1 VTPAAAAT
9 WRYLAQ
15 RASAAVLA
23 VCVLVHLATILY
35 ATRQGLTASALLAR
49 AHASVAWP
57 AFYGVFVAAVAVH
70 APLGLR
76 VILDE
81 WSGLRGRFVDVLLV
95 AFALTLLVG
104 GLRAV
109 MAVTA

>member
-1 VTPAAAAT
+1 MTPAAAAT

-15 RASAAVLA
+15 RVTAAMLA

-35 ATRQGLTASALLAR
+35 ATRQGLSAAAMLAR
-49 AHASVAWP
+49 VHASLAWP
-57 AFYGVFVAAVAVH
+57 IFYGAFVGAVAVH

-81 WSGLRGRFVDVLLV
+81 WTALRGRAVDV
-95 AFALTLLVG
+95 ALALFGITLFVG
-104 GLRAV
+104 GVRAI
-109 MAVTA
+109 MAVSA

>member
-1 VTPAAAAT
+1 MKPAAAAT

-15 RASAAVLA
+15 RGSAAVLA

-35 ATRQGLTASALLAR
+35 ATRQGLTAAAMLAR
-49 AHASVAWP
+49 VHASVAWP
-57 AFYGVFVAAVAVH
+57 VFYVVFVAAVALH

-81 WSGLRGRFVDVLLV
+81 WSGLRGRAVDFALALFGVTLLV
-95 AFALTLLVG
+95 A

-109 MAVTA
+109 MAVAG